1 LFLCFTAADAAVK
14 HKKQDLTPEETFVRR
29 RSGALIALVLVAATL
44 VTACAA
50 GRAFR
55 KGEEAARL
63 GDWDSAV
70 VHFKRAAEDSPDRPE
85 YKIALE
91 RAMQNAARD
100 HIARAKELETAD
112 QLDAALREY
121 RKGLEY
127 DQTNRLAASKAAE
140 LERTIRER
148 LEASRPRPAIERLR
162 EQARASTAPPLL
174 DPSSRAPLKFSF
186 NNAALRDVI
195 NTITSAAGINTMY
208 DAQAESTVGRPITVN
223 LDGITLEQGL
233 DQILASNGLY
243 YKVLNPRTIMIIP
256 DNAQKHAQYD
266 ELAIKTFY
274 LSHADAAEVSQ
285 ILNQI
290 VRVAQAGSQPA
301 VMMNKTA
308 NTLTVRA
315 TVPMMDIIERV
326 IRANDKPRAE
336 IIIDVEILEVNR
348 NRLKQ
353 YGLDL
358 GDYSV
363 GVTFSPEGP
372 PTTTTGGG
380 TGTGTGGTTTTT
392 GPRPFNLNTISQGI
406 ATTDFYLTVPQGIV
420 RFMEQDNHTRIL
432 AKPQLRGAEG
442 TKLTLNLG
450 EEVPVVSTI
459 FGAAAAGGFASIP
472 QSSFNYR
479 PVGVNLEMTP
489 RVTYEGE
496 IVLDLAIENSSLG
509 ANISIAGQDVPR
521 FNSRKVT
528 TRLRLRE
535 GESNLLAGL
544 ISENTIDNLKGLPG
558 LMRVPG
564 FRELFSANRKETT
577 ETDIVMLL
585 TPHIVRTHELTADD
599 LGSIYIGTQQR
610 IGLTGAPQLI
620 APPEGAAA
628 GPVTSGGEIVPG
640 TTGGATAQPSTPTAA
655 GMGQP
660 GATPGMPAGPGS
672 GAAPPGVPA
681 TVAPTVPPGTS
692 PVPGQLPPVAP
703 PPSQP
708 PAAPAG
714 QGVPPSAP
722 ATTTPAPA
730 TPVTGEAATP
740 QPSAPAPSAQPP
752 AGQSQVAQ
760 LIVTPPGTEF
770 RVGGGPYTVP
780 ISINGVSRLSTVT
793 LTLTFNSSA
802 VRART
807 VQQGSFM
814 QQGGASPAFT
824 PRIDPGAGRVD
835 IVITRNSDAT
845 GASGSGLL
853 AAVLFDAIAAG
864 NVTFSLSGTATTP
877 EGNMIPLS
885 FAPVTVT
892 VR

>member
-1 LFLCFTAADAAVK
+1 
-14 HKKQDLTPEETFVRR
+14 VRR
-29 RSGALIALVLVAATL
+29 RSGALIALALIAMTL
-44 VTACAA
+44 TACAA

-55 KGEEAARL
+55 RGEEAARL

-70 VHFKRAAEDSPDRPE
+70 VHFRRAVQENPDRPE
-85 YKIALE
+85 YKIQLE
-91 RAMQNAARD
+91 RSMQNAARD
-100 HIARAKELETAD
+100 HIARAKELEQTD

-148 LEASRPRPAIERLR
+148 VEAARPRPRIETLR
-162 EQARASTAPPLL
+162 EQARATTAPPLL
-174 DPSSRAPLKFSF
+174 DPASRQPLKFSF

-208 DAQAESTVGRPITVN
+208 DAQAESTVGRPITIN

-243 YKVLNPRTIMIIP
+243 YKVLNPRTIMILP

-301 VMMNKTA
+301 IMMNKTA

-315 TVPMMDIIERV
+315 TVQMMDIIERV

-358 GDYSV
+358 GDYSI
-363 GVTFSPEGP
+363 GVNFSPEGP
-372 PTTTTGGG
+372 PTTSTG
-380 TGTGTGGTTTTT
+380 TGTGTTPGTPTTTN
-392 GPRPFNLNTISQGI
+392 RPFNLNTISQGI
-406 ATTDFYLTVPQGIV
+406 ATTDFYLTVPQGVV

-479 PVGVNLEMTP
+479 NVGVNVEMTP

-496 IVLDLAIENSSLG
+496 IILDLAVENSSLG
-509 ANISIAGQDVPR
+509 ANINIAGQDVPR
-521 FNSRKVT
+521 FNSRKVG

-544 ISENTIDNLKGLPG
+544 IAENTTDNLKGLPG
-558 LMRVPG
+558 LIRVPG
-564 FRELFSANRKETT
+564 FKQLFSSNNQQTN

-585 TPHIVRTHELTADD
+585 TPHIVRTHELTAED
-599 LGSIYIGTQQR
+599 LGSIYIGTQQH

-620 APPEGAAA
+620 APPEGTAPPAT
-628 GPVTSGGEIVPG
+628 TSGGEIAPAAGAG
-640 TTGGATAQPSTPTAA
+640 TTVGTS
-655 GMGQP
+655 QP
-660 GATPGMPAGPGS
+660 GAPPGVPTGPAT

-681 TVAPTVPPGTS
+681 TVPPTVPPGTS
-692 PVPGQLPPVAP
+692 PIPGQLPPV
-703 PPSQP
+703 QP
-708 PAAPAG
+708 PAA
-714 QGVPPSAP
+714 

-730 TPVTGEAATP
+730 TPVTGEAAT
-740 QPSAPAPSAQPP
+740 APAAPPTPP
-752 AGQSQVAQ
+752 AGAAPTAAPEPAAPTAPGTAAPAQQGQVAQ

-793 LTLTFNSSA
+793 LTLTFDPGV

-814 QQGGASPAFT
+814 QQGGATPTFT

-835 IVITRNSDAT
+835 IVITRTSDAT

-853 AAVLFDAIAAG
+853 AAVIFDAIAAG
-864 NVTFSLSGTATTP
+864 NVTFTPSGTAATP
-877 EGNMIPLS
+877 DGAAIPVS

>member
-1 LFLCFTAADAAVK
+1 M
-14 HKKQDLTPEETFVRR
+14 RR
-29 RSGALIALVLVAATL
+29 RSGTLIVLALVAATL
-44 VTACAA
+44 TACAA

-55 KGEEAARL
+55 RGEDAARL

-70 VHFKRAAEDSPDRPE
+70 VHYRRAVQEDPNRPE
-85 YKIALE
+85 YKIQLE
-91 RAMQNAARD
+91 RSMQNAARE
-100 HIARAKELETAD
+100 HIARARELEASD

-121 RKGLEY
+121 RKSLEY
-127 DQTNRLAASKAAE
+127 DGSNRLAASKAAE

-148 LEASRPRPAIERLR
+148 VEAARPRPRIEQLR

-174 DPSSRAPLKFSF
+174 DPASRVPLKFSF

-208 DAQAESTVGRPITVN
+208 DTAAETMVGRAISVN

-256 DNAQKHAQYD
+256 DNAQKHSQYD

-274 LSHADAAEVSQ
+274 LSHADAGEVNQ
-285 ILNQI
+285 ILNQV

-301 VMMNKTA
+301 IMMNKTA

-315 TVPMMDIIERV
+315 TVAMMDIIERV

-336 IIIDVEILEVNR
+336 IVIDLEILEVNR

-363 GVTFSPEGP
+363 GLIFSPEAAP
-372 PTTTTGGG
+372 S
-380 TGTGTGGTTTTT
+380 TGTGGTGGTPAA
-392 GPRPFNLNTISQGI
+392 GPRPFNLNTISQGVS
-406 ATTDFYLTVPQGIV
+406 TTDFYLTVPQAAIK
-420 RFMEQDNHTRIL
+420 FMEQDNHTRIL

-479 PVGVNLEMTP
+479 PVGVNVEMTP

-496 IVLDLAIENSSLG
+496 IVLDLVVENSSLG
-509 ANISIAGQDVPR
+509 ANINIAGQDVPR
-521 FNSRKVT
+521 FNSRKVG

-544 ISENTIDNLKGLPG
+544 ISENTVDNLKGLPG
-558 LMRVPG
+558 LLRVPG
-564 FRELFSANRKETT
+564 VKQLFSSNSQQTS

-585 TPHIVRTHELTADD
+585 TPHIVRTHELTAED

-620 APPEGAAA
+620 APPEQPQQPG
-628 GPVTSGGEIVPG
+628 TSGGEIAP
-640 TTGGATAQPSTPTAA
+640 QTPV
-655 GMGQP
+655 GQSQP
-660 GATPGMPAGPGS
+660 G
-672 GAAPPGVPA
+672 APPGVPVGPQAGAAPAGVPA
-681 TVAPTVPPGTS
+681 TTRPTVPPGTS
-692 PVPGQLPPVAP
+692 PVPGQMPPVP
-703 PPSQP
+703 PPAAATQTTP
-708 PAAPAG
+708 PATEVAGAPAREPAAPAT
-714 QGVPPSAP
+714 PPEQP
-722 ATTTPAPA
+722 PAPA
-730 TPVTGEAATP
+730 
-740 QPSAPAPSAQPP
+740 
-752 AGQSQVAQ
+752 AGQAQ

-770 RVGGGPYTVP
+770 RVGGGPYIVP

-793 LTLTFNSSA
+793 LTLTFNPSA

-807 VQQGSFM
+807 VQEGTFM
-814 QQGGASPAFT
+814 RQGGASPAFT

-835 IVITRNSDAT
+835 VVIARASDAT

-853 AAVLFDAIAAG
+853 AAVLFDAVAPG
-864 NVTFSLSGTATTP
+864 NVTFTLSGSATTP
-877 EGNMIPLS
+877 EGGVIPVS
-885 FAPVTVT
+885 VQPVAVT